1 MRVRRID
8 GGSIGPTTVVTLV
21 IAQRGRA
28 NDDAGV
34 TESQRTGDALKTL
47 LVVDAE
53 GALFSRIGTL
63 ELGVPMWR
71 TTRDPL
77 ELGLDGS
84 TLIVL
89 DADQAPSWERVYE
102 WIRRGPTVVATRRP
116 TIPNAL
122 DALHAG
128 ALGYVDVAADDE
140 AVARTLRGAL
150 RGEAAFAR
158 SVLGVWLQYQR
169 QPEVPTMAARLTER
183 QRQVVQLIAT
193 GSTDREIALRLG
205 IRQATAQKHV
215 ANTLR
220 RLHVRNRAEAVGVI
234 LTDPFRTGPSI
245 DRIGDGDEPRIRGPR
260 AS

>member
-1 MRVRRID
+1 MPVRPIE
-8 GGSIGPTTVVTLV
+8 GGLIGPTTLLTLV
-21 IAQRGRA
+21 IARCGHA
-28 NDDAGV
+28 TDDAGM
-34 TESQRTGDALKTL
+34 TESQRTGDGLNTL

-53 GALFSRIGTL
+53 GALFARIGTL

-77 ELGLDGS
+77 ELALDGS
-84 TLIVL
+84 TLLLV
-89 DADQAPSWERVYE
+89 DSDQAPDRERVNE
-102 WIRRGPTVVATRRP
+102 WIRLGPTVVVTRRP
-116 TIPNAL
+116 TIPGAL

-128 ALGYVDVAADDE
+128 ALGYLDVAGNDE

-150 RGEAAFAR
+150 RGEAAFPR
-158 SVLGVWLQYQR
+158 SVLGIWLQYQR
-169 QPEVPTMAARLTER
+169 QPELPTMAARLTER

-193 GSTDREIALRLG
+193 GSTDREIAVRLG

-220 RLHVRNRAEAVGVI
+220 RLRVRNRAEAVGVI
-234 LTDPFRTGPSI
+234 LTDPFRASASI
-245 DRIGDGDEPRIRGPR
+245 DRIRHGDEPGIRGPR